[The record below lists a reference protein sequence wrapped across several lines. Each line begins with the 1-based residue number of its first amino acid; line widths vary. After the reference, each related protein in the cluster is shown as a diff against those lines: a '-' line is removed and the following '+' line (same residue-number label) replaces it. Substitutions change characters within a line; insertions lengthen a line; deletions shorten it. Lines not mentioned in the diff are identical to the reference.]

1 MLTLSN
7 GTVVQQMVSPLSFVL
22 VCIKLIK
29 LLIQTDDVSILDDHQ
44 DVLKR
49 GIAKRFVD
57 GNGLL
62 TIKYVFIS

>member
-7 GTVVQQMVSPLSFVL
+7 GTVVQQMVSPIELCTGKHL
-22 VCIKLIK
+22 TYLIK
-29 LLIQTDDVSILDDHQ
+29 TKDVSFLDDHQ

-49 GIAKRFVD
+49 GIAKRFGD